1 MRSERM
7 KMRVTRVKETVMQSD
22 NRQRSV
28 NMERFTFHDYK
39 PHRVWVWVWTE
50 NWWYTSNS
58 FLSVHHWQLSQ
69 VYKNV
74 NYIIFFD
81 ILLMFCTDNIDSSVQ
96 IILGAQFFFFVHYL
110 LLREY
115 KKLTHLHTFFFF
127 HGALFF
133 EWFLKG
139 EWGKTAV
146 FRCIKLIHPE
156 RFSVVT
162 SSSKASTIYMQWIM
176 EKLCMYV
183 S

>member
-96 IILGAQFFFFVHYL
+96 IISGAQISFFCTLSITSRVQIINSFAHI
-110 LLREY
+110 
-115 KKLTHLHTFFFF
+115 
-127 HGALFF
+127 LFF
-133 EWFLKG
+133 PWGIVLWMVFKRRMRKNCSVQMHKADPSRAIQCCNVFLQSLYHIYAVDN
-139 EWGKTAV
+139 GKV
-146 FRCIKLIHPE
+146 
-156 RFSVVT
+156 
-162 SSSKASTIYMQWIM
+162 
-176 EKLCMYV
+176 MYV
-183 S
+183 C